1 MTRHAKRVPLAAIP
15 RIRWS
20 LLAITAVAVLLA
32 ACGERGARSVESPET
47 IAVEMK
53 AGDFADYWAEV
64 VRLSRRHAAHPDSF
78 RAAID
83 SLPGTHLTDE
93 EWEAWVAPH
102 RAQPG
107 ELATKL
113 ERTMA
118 EILAS
123 QPPAAKPGPLRSK
136 EEAPSPP
143 EAASRPPSTSR
154 SGSP

>member
-1 MTRHAKRVPLAAIP
+1 MTRHARVVCSAV
-15 RIRWS
+15 IRWIRS
-20 LLAITAVAVLLA
+20 VLLVIAAVALLVG
-32 ACGERGARSVESPET
+32 CGERGSRGAESAET
-47 IAVEMK
+47 IAVEKK

-64 VRLSRRHAAHPDSF
+64 VQLSRRHAAHPDSF

-102 RAQPG
+102 RERPG

-118 EILAS
+118 EITAN
-123 QPPAAKPGPLRSK
+123 QPPAAKPGSPRSK
-136 EEAPSPP
+136 EAAP
-143 EAASRPPSTSR
+143 
-154 SGSP
+154 